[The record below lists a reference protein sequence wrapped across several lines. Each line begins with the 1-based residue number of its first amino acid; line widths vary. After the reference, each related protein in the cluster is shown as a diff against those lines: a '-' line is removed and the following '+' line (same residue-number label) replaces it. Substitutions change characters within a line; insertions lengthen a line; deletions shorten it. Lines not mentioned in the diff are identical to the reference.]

1 MTNITISIRT
11 HSLVLTKSFAAKAA
25 IFGTDEY
32 KMLQEARR
40 DYPGYKVTV
49 GKTKEA
55 KNIYAGLDYAYMEK
69 YIAAHDKDSSI
80 MAEYQMLRGE
90 SEEAKAINAGSAS
103 FLEIRSWFLKTFPA
117 IEAFYTKRAALLG
130 KAAAKPET
138 KAADSNAAEST
149 AA

>member
-1 MTNITISIRT
+1 MTTITVSART
-11 HSLVLTKSFAAKAA
+11 HSLVLPKSFAAKAA

-90 SEEAKAINAGSAS
+90 SEEAKAINARSAS

-117 IEAFYTKRAALLG
+117 IEEFYTKRAALLT
-130 KAAAKPET
+130 KAAA
-138 KAADSNAAEST
+138 
-149 AA
+149 

>member
-1 MTNITISIRT
+1 MTTITVSART
-11 HSLVLTKSFAAKAA
+11 HSLVLPKSFAAKAA

-69 YIAAHDKDSSI
+69 YIAAHDKDGSI

-90 SEEAKAINAGSAS
+90 SEEAKAINARSAS

-117 IEAFYTKRAALLG
+117 IEEFYTKRAALLT
-130 KAAAKPET
+130 KAAA
-138 KAADSNAAEST
+138 
-149 AA
+149 